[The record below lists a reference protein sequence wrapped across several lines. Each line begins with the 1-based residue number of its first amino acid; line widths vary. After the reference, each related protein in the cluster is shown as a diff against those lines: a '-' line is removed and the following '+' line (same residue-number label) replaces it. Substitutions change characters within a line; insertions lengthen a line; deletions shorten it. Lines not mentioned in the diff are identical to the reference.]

1 MNEHAKLANA
11 NTVSVAEAKAHFSE
25 LLARAANGE
34 TIHITKHGKPY
45 VSLEAEQGQK
55 QFLPRVGAFK
65 HVRLWMADDFDEL
78 GPEWD
83 EYVK

>member
-1 MNEHAKLANA
+1 MNKHAKPQGT

-25 LLARAANGE
+25 LLARAAAGE

-45 VSLEAEQGQK
+45 VSVAAEGAQK
-55 QFLPRVGAFK
+55 PPLKRVGAFK
-65 HVRLWMADDFDEL
+65 HVKLWMADDFDEL

-83 EYVK
+83 EYIK